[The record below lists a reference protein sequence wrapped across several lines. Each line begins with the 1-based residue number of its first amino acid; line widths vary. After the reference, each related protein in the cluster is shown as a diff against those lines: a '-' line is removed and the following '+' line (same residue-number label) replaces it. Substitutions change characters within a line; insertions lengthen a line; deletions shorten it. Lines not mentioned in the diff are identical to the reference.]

1 MRKILVFLSLLAAPL
16 LAHAE
21 LYKWVDSNGKVQYS
35 DQPPAGTNAK
45 TIGHGK
51 GKAAEAP
58 AAQNKA
64 TPKSL
69 ADKELEFNKRRQEAK
84 ESAAKKEKEAAAA
97 QEKQENCTRARA
109 ALTSL
114 QEGGRVS
121 STNEKGER
129 VILDDNARQ
138 RETARAQKDVDS
150 WCK

>member
-69 ADKELEFNKRRQEAK
+69 ADKELEESSEAPATWL
-84 ESAAKKEKEAAAA
+84 EALATCDDASRTLRTSPASPSTILAK
-97 QEKQENCTRARA
+97 
-109 ALTSL
+109 ALP
-114 QEGGRVS
+114 RVS
-121 STNEKGER
+121 KIEELVT
-129 VILDDNARQ
+129 V
-138 RETARAQKDVDS
+138 
-150 WCK
+150 